1 MSAYSPGQLVRLCS
15 APVRIW
21 EVRSIDGNW
30 AELLHRETGSRCQI
44 TVSSLMPADP
54 TDVLPEPEYVD
65 LLRGP
70 SILCLAGIL
79 CAAAF
84 VTLHV
89 WAAIRVGRSSV
100 GLDPVAAAVAIASSG
115 AGWTTWFG
123 TLLWLGWRG
132 RR

>member
-1 MSAYSPGQLVRLCS
+1 
-15 APVRIW
+15 
-21 EVRSIDGNW
+21 
-30 AELLHRETGSRCQI
+30 
-44 TVSSLMPADP
+44 MPAEPDIVDLP
-54 TDVLPEPEYVD
+54 APEPP
-65 LLRGP
+65 RSP